1 MKKYVLVLLILVSP
15 LMAQEKSE
23 QRSIDYKRPVFG
35 LNFNIGYSYNL
46 LSYSGLNVGISPEF
60 YLGAKHKV
68 YFYLQLPLGY
78 QYYSHKSDEGALFI
92 QPAPSIFYFGALI
105 GLGGYILEAD
115 RNNPLSIVMNGAFG
129 GHLLFGPTEAGQGYN
144 GTSTALGG
152 AGVIAYLDLLFRYH
166 INEIYAVQFG
176 PALIVNFMIPS
187 ITVDLSFK
195 VGLAF

>member
-1 MKKYVLVLLILVSP
+1 MKKMLLLILLFTSP
-15 LMAQEKSE
+15 LMAQEKE
-23 QRSIDYKRPVFG
+23 ARRYYYKRPVFG

-60 YLGAKHKV
+60 YLGDKRKI
-68 YFYLQLPLGY
+68 YFYLQVPLGY

-92 QPAPSIFYFGALI
+92 QPAPSLFYFGVLI

-115 RNNPLSIVMNGAFG
+115 RSNSLSIVMNGAFG

-152 AGVIAYLDLLFRYH
+152 AGVIAYLDSLFRYH

-187 ITVDLSFK
+187 ITVDISFK

>member
-1 MKKYVLVLLILVSP
+1 MRKLLLLMLIIASP
-15 LMAQEKSE
+15 IIGQEKE
-23 QRSIDYKRPVFG
+23 VRREYYKRPIFG

-60 YLGAKHKV
+60 YLGTKRKI

-92 QPAPSIFYFGALI
+92 QPAPSMFYFGALI

-115 RNNPLSIVMNGAFG
+115 RSNQLSIIMNGAFG

-152 AGVIAYLDLLFRYH
+152 AGVMAYLDLLFRYH
-166 INEIYAVQFG
+166 QNEIYAIQFG

-187 ITVDLSFK
+187 ITVDLSFR